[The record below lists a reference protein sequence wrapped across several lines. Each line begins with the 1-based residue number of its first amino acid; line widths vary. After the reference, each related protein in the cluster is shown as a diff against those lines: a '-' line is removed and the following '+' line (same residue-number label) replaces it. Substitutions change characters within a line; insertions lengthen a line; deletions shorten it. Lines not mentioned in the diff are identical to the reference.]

1 MTPYSESQETGN
13 IHRTRLLDQ
22 IQRVIAAEQKR
33 ADSRRTTFFSPDLS
47 SPDAYLSSLAAYRE
61 RFMDLLGWPLTA
73 TDDGE
78 PTIRQEFVAKGAP
91 KNNFT
96 ISPVQ

>member
-1 MTPYSESQETGN
+1 
-13 IHRTRLLDQ
+13 
-22 IQRVIAAEQKR
+22 
-33 ADSRRTTFFSPDLS
+33 
-47 SPDAYLSSLAAYRE
+47 
-61 RFMDLLGWPLTA
+61 MDLLGWPLTA